1 LAFAHRVP
9 SRLELVREL
18 DERYPPRS
26 SPGSLLWGVLEEATP
41 RLVTDLRD
49 DVLARV
55 AEDDAHLNILREL
68 QLLSALYVPLQ
79 ARGRTL
85 GLLAL
90 FTSAESGRRLS
101 QHDLAVTQEIARRL
115 ALAVDNARLYTQSR
129 DAIRAR
135 DEFLSLAS
143 HELRNPVAAISGTAQ
158 LVQRARLRNQ
168 LDTATIDRY
177 MNVIARTAAHLATLT
192 EDLLDVSRL
201 QQGQLP
207 MRLANTDLAELVRG
221 VVARQLS
228 RSDALPITVAVEVEP
243 CIVQVDA
250 NRLEHV
256 ITNLLENA
264 AKYSP
269 YGGSIEVELSSASD
283 GVTLVVRDYGIG
295 FPSAAV
301 ERIFEPFGRAG
312 NAMERNIPGLGLGL
326 YISRQIVERHG
337 GRLWAE
343 SLGEGRGTTF
353 GVWLPRPPA

>member
-1 LAFAHRVP
+1 
-9 SRLELVREL
+9 
-18 DERYPPRS
+18 
-26 SPGSLLWGVLEEATP
+26 
-41 RLVTDLRD
+41 
-49 DVLARV
+49 
-55 AEDDAHLNILREL
+55 
-68 QLLSALYVPLQ
+68 
-79 ARGRTL
+79 
-85 GLLAL
+85 
-90 FTSAESGRRLS
+90 
-101 QHDLAVTQEIARRL
+101 
-115 ALAVDNARLYTQSR
+115 
-129 DAIRAR
+129 
-135 DEFLSLAS
+135 
-143 HELRNPVAAISGTAQ
+143 
-158 LVQRARLRNQ
+158 
-168 LDTATIDRY
+168 
-177 MNVIARTAAHLATLT
+177 
-192 EDLLDVSRL
+192 
-201 QQGQLP
+201 
-207 MRLANTDLAELVRG
+207 
-221 VVARQLS
+221 VARQLS

-250 NRLEHV
+250 NRLEQV